1 MDVYHNENIT
11 GRGKHGSKL
20 TKLTI
25 DRTFFWEGQELYL
38 PAIYV
43 GRPGAVLDVC
53 ARIPAEDMAA
63 FFKKWDKKRRL
74 SLKTPED
81 YEQIEA
87 DNPSGK
93 EFAAEMRFDDTPLI
107 RRMSSSLNWYPQEVF
122 QAGYEESEE
131 TSKEPAEA
139 WKNDKTAEKLMEVYG
154 CDRRCCWHFGRISY
168 DWSDE
173 PLLSPRN
180 VSLSFKAQFMPVT
193 TGYFTT
199 DIPCEE
205 PERLQRS
212 PVRVLQNDKPIGS
225 LPVKLTTV
233 HPVTGLEYT
242 LTLYECEQTR
252 HSFDN
257 IGKKG
262 VTYPE
267 YSQALS
273 YSISPDINRSF
284 FDIKDCDKGDSP
296 ILSDTREKSPKAV
309 GATAIFMAGKG
320 TSPDNRMSVS
330 SLHFEPVEKV
340 RWRMV
345 FQVQAKADMEIGFPI
360 ESEV

>member
-25 DRTFFWEGQELYL
+25 DRTFLWEGQEIFI
-38 PAIYV
+38 PAVYV
-43 GRPGAVLDVC
+43 GKPGAVLDVC
-53 ARIPAEDMAA
+53 ARISVEDMAA
-63 FFKKWDKKRRL
+63 FFQKWNKKRRL

-81 YEQIEA
+81 YELIDA
-87 DNPSGK
+87 DNPGSK
-93 EFAAEMRFDDTPLI
+93 DFAVEIHFDGTPLV

-122 QAGYEESEE
+122 LAGYEEFEE

-139 WKNDKTAEKLMEVYG
+139 WKNDNAAEKLMDAYG
-154 CDRRCCWHFGRISY
+154 CDRKCCWHFGRISY
-168 DWSDE
+168 DWSGDA
-173 PLLSPRN
+173 LLSPRN

-193 TGYFTT
+193 AGYFTT

-205 PERLQRS
+205 PKLSRRS
-212 PVRVLQNDKPIGS
+212 PVRIMQDDEYIGS
-225 LPVKLTTV
+225 LPVKLTAV
-233 HPVTGLEYT
+233 HPATGLEYT
-242 LTLYECEQTR
+242 LTLHECEQAR

-284 FDIKDCDKGDSP
+284 FDIRDCNGGDSP
-296 ILSDTREKSPKAV
+296 VLSDTRKKSPKAI

-320 TSPDNRMSVS
+320 NIPDNRMSVS

-345 FQVQAKADMEIGFPI
+345 FQVQTKADTKVSFPI